1 MIKTYEDLAY
11 KIDYLKKNNFMPNI
25 DKEGKTFKDMIKSFY
40 SPQRP
45 KLTDDPFF
53 LMLSIGVF
61 NVTDEFIREV
71 NREFKRF
78 KILNI
83 GKDEF

>member
-25 DKEGKTFKDMIKSFY
+25 DKEGKSFKDMIKSFY
-40 SPQRP
+40 SPPRP
-45 KLTDDPFF
+45 MLTDDPFF
-53 LMLSIGVF
+53 LILRLGVF
-61 NVTDEFIREV
+61 DVTDEFVREV
-71 NREFKRF
+71 NRAYKLY
-78 KILNI
+78 KIKNI